1 MAECDAIKFKVRVY
15 EEDSV
20 LWTFAEK
27 SGMTRRENTTQ
38 NSVCAGPVQIN
49 RLEESLQESTEHKS

>member
-1 MAECDAIKFKVRVY
+1 VVGKDRYKNNHIKRKMAECDAIKFKVRVY

-27 SGMTRRENTTQ
+27 SGMTRRENTT
-38 NSVCAGPVQIN
+38 
-49 RLEESLQESTEHKS
+49 